1 MKRERSL
8 YDRLRSLIFPF
19 DTVLQE
25 VPDAGL
31 LLDVG
36 SGHGTFAM
44 IAAQARKNM
53 HVTGVEISGGR
64 VEKARLKANEIK
76 NVEFVKADFGEFK
89 TDRKFDVV
97 TCLDVMHHIPRELH
111 SSVIERARELIRP
124 GGTFILVEIEKNNGP
139 RCFWSYMHDLLMAR
153 TTKINFMKRNDAIR
167 MMKSGKFS
175 VVSVKDASA
184 FMYERYMIIAKA
196 ES

>member
-1 MKRERSL
+1 MRRERSL

-19 DTVLQE
+19 DAVLRE
-25 VPDAGL
+25 VPDSCT

-36 SGHGTFAM
+36 SGHGTFAIM
-44 IAAQARKNM
+44 AAGKSRNVE
-53 HVTGVEISGGR
+53 VTGVELSRPRI
-64 VEKARLKANEIK
+64 EKAKAKAAGMK
-76 NVEFVKADFGEFK
+76 NLNFVHCDFSKFSAGN
-89 TDRKFDVV
+89 KFDVV

-139 RCFWSYMHDLLMAR
+139 RCFWSYMHDLVMAR
-153 TTKINFMKRNDAIR
+153 TTNINFIRRNEAIR

-175 VVSVKDASA
+175 VISVRDASA
-184 FMYERYMIIAKA
+184 FMYQRYMIIAKA
-196 ES
+196 E